1 MPTTTKPSPAPN
13 PAPEPSP
20 PPGRGDGPDGPP
32 APFAVRHRH
41 LVSVVAL
48 LLMALSGLIGRDVA
62 DRLSSGG
69 IVPPGAESMR
79 AEEVLRDRFGAGRPE
94 MVLLVRT
101 DAVGGP
107 GGRGIGA
114 PAAVAAGRAVERR
127 LAADPGV
134 ERVLSTWSAG
144 PGTGLRSR
152 DGRSG
157 LVLAWLRGGDHE
169 RGKTAERV
177 VPGVTGRFG
186 PLEVT
191 AGGEAP
197 TRVEVARQASR
208 DARLSELV
216 ALPVTVTLLLLVFG
230 SLPAAGLPVLV
241 GVFAAL
247 GTTAL
252 LRGLTGLTEV
262 SVYALNIG
270 TALAFALAIDY
281 SLFLV
286 SRYREERARGAE
298 DSAALRTA
306 LRTAGRAVAFSA
318 GTVACSMA
326 ALLVFPHPLLR
337 SLGFAGVAV
346 TVMAAVGSLVV
357 LPAVLALLGDRLDRL
372 DVFARWRRPRA
383 AAARSTE
390 AAGCPDAAEGRP
402 EADGSATG
410 AAPGEASGTARAG
423 ASDAADG
430 TGRAGATGAAGGTD
444 RTGGSGASGA
454 TSGTGRT
461 GGTGATDGTGRT
473 EASGAPRGT
482 GVAGSAAAGRGGWGR
497 IALAVM
503 RRPLA
508 TGVPVACLLVLLTVP
523 FADVRFAMSDDRVL
537 PASSAAGGVG
547 AALRED
553 FPGSPVGATTIAL
566 PGLDTRVPAR
576 AAELDRYARRVS
588 AVDGVTRVDT
598 ATGTYARGRL
608 VTGPSPSSARFLPR
622 RSGPGG
628 TYLSVAMAG
637 EPGGP
642 AGADRVGA
650 IRAVPAPAPAR
661 VGGFDARVADVRGAI
676 GDRLPLAL
684 TLVGVSMVVLV
695 LGLTRRPVLALKA
708 LVLNTL
714 SLCATFGALVF
725 VFQQGH
731 LKWLVGDFVTTGS
744 LDVQIP
750 VVTFCVAFG
759 LSMDYECML
768 LSRMV
773 EEHRAGADTVT
784 AVARGLDR
792 TARLF
797 TWSAAIL
804 AVVMV
809 ALATSGLVFLKAVG
823 VGLALAAVLDA
834 TVVRGLLVPAVMRLA
849 GRANWWAPAWLRGKE
864 DHTGPLVR

>member
-20 PPGRGDGPDGPP
+20 PRGRGDGPGGPP
-32 APFAVRHRH
+32 VPFAVRHRH

-69 IVPPGAESMR
+69 IVPPEAESMR

-94 MVLLVRT
+94 MVLLVRA
-101 DAVGGP
+101 DAAGGP

-114 PAAVAAGRAVERR
+114 PAAVAAARAVERR

-157 LVLAWLRGGDHE
+157 LVLVWLRGGDHE

-298 DSAALRTA
+298 DTAALRTA

-402 EADGSATG
+402 DADGSVTG
-410 AAPGEASGTARAG
+410 TAPGEASGTARAG

-430 TGRAGATGAAGGTD
+430 TGRAGATGATGGTG
-444 RTGGSGASGA
+444 RTGGAGA
-454 TSGTGRT
+454 TGGTGRT
-461 GGTGATDGTGRT
+461 GGTGATGGTGRT
-473 EASGAPRGT
+473 GGTGATGGT
-482 GVAGSAAAGRGGWGR
+482 GVTGSAAAERGGWGR

-508 TGVPVACLLVLLTVP
+508 TGVPVACLLVLLAVP

-628 TYLSVAMAG
+628 TYLSVAMAS
-637 EPGGP
+637 EPGDP

-650 IRAVPAPAPAR
+650 IRAVPAPSPAE
-661 VGGFDARVADVRGAI
+661 VGGFDARVTDVRGAI

-684 TLVGVSMVVLV
+684 TLVGASMVVLV
-695 LGLTRRPVLALKA
+695 LGLTRRPVLAVKA

-849 GRANWWAPAWLRGKE
+849 GRANWWAPAWLKGKE
-864 DHTGPLVR
+864 DRTGPLVR

>member
-20 PPGRGDGPDGPP
+20 PGRGDGPGGPP
-32 APFAVRHRH
+32 VPFAVRHRH

-69 IVPPGAESMR
+69 IVPLGAESMG

-101 DAVGGP
+101 DAAGGP
-107 GGRGIGA
+107 GGGGIGA

-134 ERVLSTWSAG
+134 ERVLSPWSAG

-157 LVLAWLRGGDHE
+157 LVLAWLRGGDHQ

-298 DSAALRTA
+298 DTAALRTA

-390 AAGCPDAAEGRP
+390 AAGCPDAAEGRS
-402 EADGSATG
+402 EVDGSATG
-410 AAPGEASGTARAG
+410 TAPGEATSGTGVAG
-423 ASDAADG
+423 ASDAAG
-430 TGRAGATGAAGGTD
+430 
-444 RTGGSGASGA
+444 
-454 TSGTGRT
+454 GTGRT
-461 GGTGATDGTGRT
+461 GGTGAAGGTGRT
-473 EASGAPRGT
+473 GASGAPRGT
-482 GVAGSAAAGRGGWGR
+482 GVAGSAAAGRGGWGS

-622 RSGPGG
+622 LSGRSG

-864 DHTGPLVR
+864 DRTGPLVR

>member
-20 PPGRGDGPDGPP
+20 PPGRGDGPGGPP
-32 APFAVRHRH
+32 VPFAVRHRH

-101 DAVGGP
+101 DGAGGP

-157 LVLAWLRGGDHE
+157 LVLAWLRGGDHQ

-390 AAGCPDAAEGRP
+390 AAGCPDGAEGRP

-410 AAPGEASGTARAG
+410 TAPGEATRGTGVAG

-430 TGRAGATGAAGGTD
+430 TGRTGGTGAAGGTG
-444 RTGGSGASGA
+444 RSGGAGAVD
-454 TSGTGRT
+454 GTGRT
-461 GGTGATDGTGRT
+461 GGTGAAGGTGRT
-473 EASGAPRGT
+473 GAWGAPRGT

-695 LGLTRRPVLALKA
+695 LGLTRRPVLAVKA

-731 LKWLVGDFVTTGS
+731 LTWLVGDFVTTGS

-864 DHTGPLVR
+864 DRTGPLVR

>member
-20 PPGRGDGPDGPP
+20 PPGRGDGPGGPP
-32 APFAVRHRH
+32 VPFAVRHRH

-69 IVPPGAESMR
+69 IVPPGADSMR

-101 DAVGGP
+101 DAAGGP

-298 DSAALRTA
+298 DTAALRTA

-402 EADGSATG
+402 QADGSTTG
-410 AAPGEASGTARAG
+410 TGTAPGEATSG
-423 ASDAADG
+423 
-430 TGRAGATGAAGGTD
+430 TGAAG
-444 RTGGSGASGA
+444 ASVA
-454 TSGTGRT
+454 ADGTGRT
-461 GGTGATDGTGRT
+461 GGTGAAGGPGRT
-473 EASGAPRGT
+473 GVSGAPRET

-864 DHTGPLVR
+864 DRTGPLVR

>member
-20 PPGRGDGPDGPP
+20 PPGRGDGPGGPP
-32 APFAVRHRH
+32 VPFAVRHRH

-101 DAVGGP
+101 DAAGGP

-114 PAAVAAGRAVERR
+114 PAAVAAGGAVERR

-252 LRGLTGLTEV
+252 LRGLTGLMEV

-286 SRYREERARGAE
+286 SRYREERARGVE
-298 DSAALRTA
+298 DTAALRTA

-402 EADGSATG
+402 QADGSTTG
-410 AAPGEASGTARAG
+410 TGTAPGEATSGTGVAG

-430 TGRAGATGAAGGTD
+430 TGRTGGTGAAGGTG
-444 RTGGSGASGA
+444 RSGV
-454 TSGTGRT
+454 
-461 GGTGATDGTGRT
+461 
-473 EASGAPRGT
+473 SGAPRET

-864 DHTGPLVR
+864 DRTGPLVR

>member
-1 MPTTTKPSPAPN
+1 MPTTTKPSPVPN

-20 PPGRGDGPDGPP
+20 PPGRGDGPGGPP
-32 APFAVRHRH
+32 VPFAVRHRH

-48 LLMALSGLIGRDVA
+48 LLMALSGLIGRDIA

-101 DAVGGP
+101 DAAGGP
-107 GGRGIGA
+107 GGGGIGA

-241 GVFAAL
+241 GIFAAL

-298 DSAALRTA
+298 DTAALRTA

-410 AAPGEASGTARAG
+410 TAPGEATSGTGVAG

-430 TGRAGATGAAGGTD
+430 TGR
-444 RTGGSGASGA
+444 
-454 TSGTGRT
+454 T
-461 GGTGATDGTGRT
+461 GGTGAAGGTGRT

-864 DHTGPLVR
+864 DRTGPLVR

>member
-20 PPGRGDGPDGPP
+20 PPGRGDGPGGPP
-32 APFAVRHRH
+32 VPFAVRHRH

-69 IVPPGAESMR
+69 IVPPEAESMR

-101 DAVGGP
+101 DAAGGP

-114 PAAVAAGRAVERR
+114 PAAVAAARAVERR

-298 DSAALRTA
+298 DTAALRTA

-402 EADGSATG
+402 DADGSVTG
-410 AAPGEASGTARAG
+410 TAPGEASGTARAG

-430 TGRAGATGAAGGTD
+430 TGRAGATG
-444 RTGGSGASGA
+444 
-454 TSGTGRT
+454 
-461 GGTGATDGTGRT
+461 
-473 EASGAPRGT
+473 GT
-482 GVAGSAAAGRGGWGR
+482 GVTGSAAAERGGWGR

-566 PGLDTRVPAR
+566 PGLDTRVTAR

-628 TYLSVAMAG
+628 TYLSVAMAS
-637 EPGGP
+637 EPGDP

-650 IRAVPAPAPAR
+650 IRAVPAPSPAE
-661 VGGFDARVADVRGAI
+661 VGGFDARVTDVRGAI

-684 TLVGVSMVVLV
+684 TLVGASMVVLV
-695 LGLTRRPVLALKA
+695 LGLTRRPVLAVKA

-864 DHTGPLVR
+864 DRTEPLVR